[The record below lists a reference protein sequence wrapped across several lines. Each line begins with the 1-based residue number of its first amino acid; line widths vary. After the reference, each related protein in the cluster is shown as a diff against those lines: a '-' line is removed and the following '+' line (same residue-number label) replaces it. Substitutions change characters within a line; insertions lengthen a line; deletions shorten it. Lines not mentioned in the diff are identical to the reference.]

1 MSPASQ
7 NHSIRQRAEQL
18 AATLPPLLVAAERV
32 ANTVAQGVH
41 GRRRVGQGE
50 TFWQFRR
57 YESGDPPQLIDWRQS
72 AKSDHVFIREL
83 EWEAAQSVWVW
94 RDLSPSMS
102 WRSSDK
108 WPHKRERVDL
118 LALALIA
125 LLVRAG
131 EHVTLLG
138 SGIRPASGRGTL
150 ARLAALIARG
160 PEAEPESGPEAGPGA
175 GPEAAVKVAES
186 EETRLDDPAANFPP
200 ILPLPRSAQVAIMS
214 DFLAPLEDIDRMVRG
229 YAERGVKGHLLQVLD
244 PAEISLPYQGRVRFE
259 GLEGEDPWLL
269 SRVETVRDDY
279 LGRLTAQC
287 AGLDAIARAADWS
300 YSRQRTDRPPQMAL
314 LALYTALSQT
324 LES

>member
-1 MSPASQ
+1 MRIGGGRAPEGGP
-7 NHSIRQRAEQL
+7 RQRAERL
-18 AATLPPLLVAAERV
+18 SAGLPPLLVAAERV
-32 ANTVAQGVH
+32 ASVVAQGVH

-72 AKSDHVFIREL
+72 AKSDHVFVREL

-102 WRSSDK
+102 WRSSDR

-138 SGIRPASGRGTL
+138 SGIRPASGRGAL
-150 ARLAALIARG
+150 ARLAALIAR
-160 PEAEPESGPEAGPGA
+160 

-186 EETRLDDPAANFPP
+186 EETRLDDPAANLPP

-214 DFLAPLEDIDRMVRG
+214 DFLAPLEDIDAMVRG

-287 AGLDAIARAADWS
+287 AGLEAIARAADWS